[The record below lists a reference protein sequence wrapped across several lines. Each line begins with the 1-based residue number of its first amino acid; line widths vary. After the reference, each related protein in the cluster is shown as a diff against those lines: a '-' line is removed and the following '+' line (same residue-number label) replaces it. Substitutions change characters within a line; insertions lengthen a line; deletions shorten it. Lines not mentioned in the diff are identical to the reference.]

1 MDEEQ
6 ATTDSTTNK
15 SISESDLRTKKA
27 YLFKTS
33 VLERLREQRN
43 SREFC
48 DLVLCAENET
58 FNVHKCVLVA
68 SSDYFEAMI
77 SRSGMQEATADTIEL
92 KDITANGL
100 RAVLDFIYTGELS
113 LSIENI

>member
-1 MDEEQ
+1 MDDEQ
-6 ATTDSTTNK
+6 SVGTPTSDSTIK
-15 SISESDLRTKKA
+15 IMSELDLRTKKA
-27 YLFKTS
+27 YQFKSS

-48 DLVLCAENET
+48 DLVLRAENET

-77 SRSGMQEATADTIEL
+77 SRSGMQEATAGTTEKKSFERI
-92 KDITANGL
+92 
-100 RAVLDFIYTGELS
+100 FFY
-113 LSIENI
+113 SIIIRYH

>member
-6 ATTDSTTNK
+6 ATTDPTTNK
-15 SISESDLRTKKA
+15 STYELDLRTRKA

-48 DLVLCAENET
+48 DLALCAENEK
-58 FNVHKCVLVA
+58 FNVHK
-68 SSDYFEAMI
+68 
-77 SRSGMQEATADTIEL
+77 
-92 KDITANGL
+92 
-100 RAVLDFIYTGELS
+100 
-113 LSIENI
+113 

>member
-1 MDEEQ
+1 MDDEQ
-6 ATTDSTTNK
+6 QQEQGQQLTGSTSDLTIKTT
-15 SISESDLRTKKA
+15 SELDLRTKKA

-58 FNVHKCVLVA
+58 FNVHK
-68 SSDYFEAMI
+68 
-77 SRSGMQEATADTIEL
+77 
-92 KDITANGL
+92 
-100 RAVLDFIYTGELS
+100 
-113 LSIENI
+113 